1 MKTMKKEKEAASTI
15 EVTEAGPRDKTR
27 IDITN
32 EEHMQWWCSQL
43 SCNEMRLK
51 NAVASVGPT
60 ADAVRHYLKKEVP
73 QL

>member
-1 MKTMKKEKEAASTI
+1 MYGKEELMETIKKQ
-15 EVTEAGPRDKTR
+15 VPRDTTR

-32 EEHMQWWCSQL
+32 EDEMQWWCGQL

-51 NAVASVGPT
+51 NAVSSVGPS
-60 ADAVRHYLKKEVP
+60 ADAVRRYLKKEVP

>member
-1 MKTMKKEKEAASTI
+1 METINKQAA
-15 EVTEAGPRDKTR
+15 VTKASPSDTSR

-32 EEHMQWWCSQL
+32 EDDMQWWCGQL

-51 NAVASVGPT
+51 NAVSSVGPT
-60 ADAVRHYLKKEVP
+60 ADAVRRYLKKEVP